1 MINSAQNEQTI
12 GITGA
17 SGALGKELTKLFR
30 QKGYKVIGFTHRK
43 NNYEKNLESPNE
55 WIKWECG
62 KEFLLKKHLEK
73 IDILILNHGIYNLSR
88 ENSNYQ
94 KSIEINALSKF
105 KFLNLFE
112 DIALTND
119 SLMKKEI
126 WINTSEAEILPAL
139 NPSYEIS
146 KSLIGQLVSFKKNLL
161 KKETKK
167 KLIIKKII
175 LGPFKSELN
184 PIGIMSPKFVS
195 KKIYDLANSNSYLV
209 IISPN
214 PLTYILFPLKELLN
228 FIYCQLIY
236 RYKS

>member
-1 MINSAQNEQTI
+1 MNKEKTI

-30 QKGYKVIGFTHRK
+30 QKGFKVIGFTHNK
-43 NNYEKNLESPNE
+43 TNSKINLESPNE
-55 WIKWECG
+55 WIIWECG
-62 KEFLLKKHLEK
+62 KESTLKKHLKK
-73 IDILILNHGIYNLSR
+73 IDILILNHGIYDLSR
-88 ENSNYQ
+88 ENSNYEN
-94 KSIEINALSKF
+94 SIEINALSKF
-105 KFLNLFE
+105 KILNLFE
-112 DIALTND
+112 EIAEKNKSLT
-119 SLMKKEI
+119 KKEI

-161 KKETKK
+161 NKNIKE

-175 LGPFKSELN
+175 LGPFRSKLN

-195 KKIYDLANSNSYLV
+195 KRIYDLANSKSYLI

-214 PLTYILFPLKELLN
+214 PLTYVLFPLKEFFN
-228 FIYCQLIY
+228 FLYCQIIY

>member
-1 MINSAQNEQTI
+1 MISSIKKGKTV

-17 SGALGKELTKLFR
+17 SGTLGQELTKLFR
-30 QKGYKVIGFTHRK
+30 QKGYKVIGFTHSK
-43 NNYEKNLESPNE
+43 NDYEINLESPNE

-62 KEFLLKKHLEK
+62 KESNLRKHLKK
-73 IDILILNHGIYNLSR
+73 IDILILNHGVYNLSR
-88 ENSNYQ
+88 ENLNYE

-112 DIALTND
+112 EIALTND
-119 SLMKKEI
+119 SLIKKEI

-146 KSLIGQLVSFKKNLL
+146 KALIGQLVSYKKNFLE
-161 KKETKK
+161 KDSKK

-195 KKIYDLANSNSYLV
+195 KKIYDLINSKRYLI

-214 PLTYILFPLKELLN
+214 PLTYLLFPLKEF
-228 FIYCQLIY
+228 FIFLYCRIIFN
-236 RYKS
+236 YKS

>member
-1 MINSAQNEQTI
+1 MINSIKKGKTI

-17 SGALGKELTKLFR
+17 SGTLGKELTKLFR
-30 QKGYKVIGFTHRK
+30 QKGYRVIGFTHSK
-43 NNYEKNLESPNE
+43 NDYEINLESPNE

-62 KEFLLKKHLEK
+62 KESKLKKHLKK

-88 ENSNYQ
+88 ENLNYE

-112 DIALTND
+112 EIALTND
-119 SLMKKEI
+119 SLIKKEI

-146 KSLIGQLVSFKKNLL
+146 KSLIGQLISYKRNFLDKDS
-161 KKETKK
+161 KE
-167 KLIIKKII
+167 KLIIKKLI

-195 KKIYDLANSNSYLV
+195 KKIYNLINSKRYLI

-214 PLTYILFPLKELLN
+214 PLTYVLFPLKEF
-228 FIYCQLIY
+228 FIFLYCRIIFN
-236 RYKS
+236 YKS

>member
-1 MINSAQNEQTI
+1 MVNSIKKGKTV

-17 SGALGKELTKLFR
+17 SGTLGQELTKLFR
-30 QKGYKVIGFTHRK
+30 QNGYTVIGFTHSE
-43 NNYEKNLESPNE
+43 NDYAINLESPNE

-62 KEFLLKKHLEK
+62 KEAKLKKHLKK
-73 IDILILNHGIYNLSR
+73 IDILILNHGVYNLSR
-88 ENSNYQ
+88 ENLNYEN
-94 KSIEINALSKF
+94 SIEINALSKF
-105 KFLNLFE
+105 KLLNLFE
-112 DIALTND
+112 EIALTNK
-119 SLMKKEI
+119 SLKKKEI

-146 KSLIGQLVSFKKNLL
+146 KSLIGQLVSYKKNFLN
-161 KKETKK
+161 KDSEK

-195 KKIYDLANSNSYLV
+195 KKIFNLSNSKKYLI

-214 PLTYILFPLKELLN
+214 PLSYLLFPLKEFLN
-228 FIYCQLIY
+228 FLYCKTIYK
-236 RYKS
+236 YK

>member
-1 MINSAQNEQTI
+1 MINSIKYGKTV

-17 SGALGKELTKLFR
+17 SGSLGKELTKLFR
-30 QKGYKVIGFTHRK
+30 QKGYKVIGFTHSK
-43 NNYEKNLESPNE
+43 NDSAINLESPNK

-62 KEFLLKKHLEK
+62 KESRLKKHLK
-73 IDILILNHGIYNLSR
+73 KLDILILNHGIYNLSR

-112 DIALTND
+112 EVALTNK
-119 SLMKKEI
+119 SLIKKEV

-146 KSLIGQLVSFKKNLL
+146 KSLIGKLVSFKKNLL
-161 KKETKK
+161 NKDTKK
-167 KLIIKKII
+167 KLTIKKII

-184 PIGIMSPKFVS
+184 PIGIMSAKFVS
-195 KKIYDLANSNSYLV
+195 EKIYDLANSKSFLI

-214 PLTYILFPLKELLN
+214 PLTYLLFPLKEFFN
-228 FIYCQLIY
+228 FLYCKLIFK
-236 RYKS
+236 YKP